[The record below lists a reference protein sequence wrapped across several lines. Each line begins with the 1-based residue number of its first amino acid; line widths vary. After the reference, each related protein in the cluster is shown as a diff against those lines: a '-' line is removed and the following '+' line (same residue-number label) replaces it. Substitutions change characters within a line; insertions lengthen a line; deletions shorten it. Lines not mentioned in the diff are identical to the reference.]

1 MEMISSVLTRWVWA
15 NLSKNYPSIKKHLS
29 VTTQAW
35 IEDTMVNQTDVS
47 ELGIL
52 SKPNRNVSCSCRT
65 DIQCVWGGDD
75 KKMDIM
81 IPDSDSFE
89 EKLKMW

>member
-1 MEMISSVLTRWVWA
+1 
-15 NLSKNYPSIKKHLS
+15 
-29 VTTQAW
+29 
-35 IEDTMVNQTDVS
+35 MVNQTDVS

-65 DIQCVWGGDD
+65 DIQCVCGGDD